1 MDGLFWGSAAY
12 GPIALKDAPPY
23 VWAAR
28 KELEL
33 SKSNDSFDID
43 EEWTGPKKSSP
54 AAAPRDLLTGDKVAA
69 VKFNVGKPG
78 YSFGQVEAFVR
89 QVEEAL
95 RWHEEQKH
103 RHAVELH
110 EAKDDRLDLE
120 EKIATLQATIEVF
133 RANGDP
139 LVDKSG
145 NYVTQSQVE
154 SSGAIV
160 DTAVVDALN
169 AEVARLTAALQ
180 AAEAQVSQLH
190 QEVEVA
196 KAATQE
202 AEMAELELRDYINE
216 TLLPWIDAANAA
228 AQHGSSVTE
237 ATTAPEPVEPSV
249 SAPTQTVVDSGEWE
263 DAPSI
268 GSPSLGLS
276 DEMEETFADSA
287 EEASFSQPAV
297 TPLLVQAPELA
308 GQEVDLTKVPA
319 EEETGRRKGKK
330 KGSLANAP
338 EVSG

>member
-1 MDGLFWGSAAY
+1 M
-12 GPIALKDAPPY
+12 
-23 VWAAR
+23 
-28 KELEL
+28 

-69 VKFNVGKPG
+69 VKFNIGKPG

-89 QVEEAL
+89 QVEDAL
-95 RWHEEQKH
+95 RWYEEQKH

-154 SSGAIV
+154 SS
-160 DTAVVDALN
+160 AVIDNTLIDSLQ
-169 AEVARLTAALQ
+169 AEIARLTAALENAEGQ
-180 AAEAQVSQLH
+180 LAAVREELVAANAATREAEA
-190 QEVEVA
+190 
-196 KAATQE
+196 
-202 AEMAELELRDYINE
+202 AELELRDYINE
-216 TLLPWIDAANAA
+216 TLLPWIEAANAA
-228 AQHGSSVTE
+228 AQPAALPEIVQDAVETPAAMPE
-237 ATTAPEPVEPSV
+237 AIEQVVE
-249 SAPTQTVVDSGEWE
+249 TGEWE

-268 GSPSLGLS
+268 SVPGLHLAA
-276 DEMEETFADSA
+276 EVENNLETEETYEDSA
-287 EEASFSQPAV
+287 EDDEYSQPAV
-297 TPLLVQAPELA
+297 TPLLVNAPELV
-308 GQEVDLTKVPA
+308 GQNVDLTQVPVGD
-319 EEETGRRKGKK
+319 EPGRKKGKK

-338 EVSG
+338 EVNG